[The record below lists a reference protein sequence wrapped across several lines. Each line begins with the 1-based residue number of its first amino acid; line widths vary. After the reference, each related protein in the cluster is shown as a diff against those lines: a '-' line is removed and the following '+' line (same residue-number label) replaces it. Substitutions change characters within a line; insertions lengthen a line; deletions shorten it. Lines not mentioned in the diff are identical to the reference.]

1 MLIAILAELVFAG
14 LLGKI
19 LPLRSRVVAFQ
30 YMGESV
36 LLQSSSLDSDCSKL
50 AFSLHKNFFQ
60 VSICCKPF
68 I

>member
-30 YMGESV
+30 YIGESV
-36 LLQSSSLDSDCSKL
+36 LLQSFSLDSDCSKL
-50 AFSLHKNFFQ
+50 TFSLHRIFSQ
-60 VSICCKPF
+60 VSICCKHY